1 MNTPLESALTTEEID
16 DILADGD
23 EEEKILLAERADIIF
38 KKKQLEAGWTDDSY
52 EVRAAFAK
60 RLDAKP
66 TAKQLERG
74 LTDQFYDVRIQFYN
88 RPDVTLSA
96 MQKSRAKLGSFNVN
110 EPTSMEE
117 YDEPSIIC
125 PFCKTWIIEEQ
136 DTWCEHVAYVYSP
149 PFFGIGLELGP
160 AATLKYDQWLEGNGV
175 IDHHCSRKKFNL
187 LCKTFQ
193 FKKRNIAGA
202 DTMGFACGNLT
213 YAFTASEAPV

>member
-1 MNTPLESALTTEEID
+1 MNTPLESALTAEEID
-16 DILADGD
+16 DILADDD
-23 EEEKILLAERADIIF
+23 EEEKIQLAERTDIIF
-38 KKKQLEAGWTDDSY
+38 TKKQLEAGWTDESY

-60 RLDAKP
+60 RLDVKP

-74 LTDQFYDVRIQFYN
+74 LTDQFYDVRVQFYN

-117 YDEPSIIC
+117 HDEPSIIC

-136 DTWCEHVAYVYSP
+136 DTWCEHVAYVYTP
-149 PFFGIGLELGP
+149 PFFGSGLEPGP
-160 AATLKYDQWLEGNGV
+160 AAAPKYDQWLEENGV
-175 IDHHCSRKKFNL
+175 IDRKCSRKQFSL

-193 FKKRNIAGA
+193 FKKRNIAGE
-202 DTMGFACGNLT
+202 DTTGFECGNLT
-213 YAFTASEAPV
+213 FAFAASDAME